1 MHGEEDVGGVGG
13 VNTIVLRT
21 GRPLVLSRFNQVTC
35 ILLLSYD
42 MYPPPLILHVSS
54 SSHMTCILLLSY
66 DMYPPPL
73 MTFET
78 VAQYVV
84 DLLQE
89 NGLKVSSK
97 KKKPQR
103 NGPKISF

>member
-1 MHGEEDVGGVGG
+1 
-13 VNTIVLRT
+13 
-21 GRPLVLSRFNQVTC
+21 
-35 ILLLSYD
+35 
-42 MYPPPLILHVSS
+42 
-54 SSHMTCILLLSY
+54 MTCILLLSY

-97 KKKPQR
+97 KKKTS
-103 NGPKISF
+103 KKWS